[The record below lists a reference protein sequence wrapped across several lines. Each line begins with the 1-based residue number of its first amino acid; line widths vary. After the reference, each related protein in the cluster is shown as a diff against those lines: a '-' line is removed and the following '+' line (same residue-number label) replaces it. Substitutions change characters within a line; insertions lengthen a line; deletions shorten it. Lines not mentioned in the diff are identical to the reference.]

1 MQDSEKYQEAV
12 YPGFEDYAK
21 HINSSRVASLVIY
34 RRADLSVLEK
44 TLHVMVSCMDT
55 TSHNELVLA
64 EKRKKKDF
72 HISPC
77 KIAQCLCYKWAMAYI
92 TMK

>member
-1 MQDSEKYQEAV
+1 MRDSEKYQEAV
-12 YPGFEDYAK
+12 YPGFRGQAK
-21 HINSSRVASLVIY
+21 HINSSRDASLNIH
-34 RRADLSVLEK
+34 RRADRCLLEK
-44 TLHVMVSCMDT
+44 TLRVVVSCMDT
-55 TSHNELVLA
+55 ACHNELVLA

>member
-1 MQDSEKYQEAV
+1 MLHSEKYQEAV
-12 YPGFEDYAK
+12 YPGFQDQAT

-34 RRADLSVLEK
+34 RRADLSILEK
-44 TLHVMVSCMDT
+44 TLHVVVSCMDT
-55 TSHNELVLA
+55 ASHNELVLA
-64 EKRKKKDF
+64 EKKKKDF